1 MASSRVI
8 FSIENGIDKITF
20 RNIQDIELVITKSSN
35 NDITM
40 LFPIYETEPATYS
53 TKLTTALGIE
63 TVNNC
68 EYNKETNIL
77 ILEIADSEV
86 LRNLKPN
93 FEELYKSIDTING
106 VLITALSKQ
115 ENFDFESRYFWP
127 WSGTNE
133 DPVTGGTH
141 TFLTKYWSKRIGK
154 TKMNSFQCSERSGFM
169 EVELI
174 DDKNL
179 TIKSNAKIIFEGNL
193 II

>member
-1 MASSRVI
+1 
-8 FSIENGIDKITF
+8 
-20 RNIQDIELVITKSSN
+20 
-35 NDITM
+35 M
-40 LFPIYETEPATYS
+40 LFPIYDTEPATYS

-77 ILEIADSEV
+77 ILEIEDCEV